1 MDFKKPVTGCQESGV
16 TGMYARVV
24 QDMYEDRWWW
34 TVEMTDE
41 VRLKSDDTVIFSDS
55 REEVETR
62 VKGESYK
69 TVVRLA
75 KMVWRQ

>member
-1 MDFKKPVTGCQESGV
+1 
-16 TGMYARVV
+16 
-24 QDMYEDRWWW
+24 
-34 TVEMTDE
+34 MTDE

-69 TVVRLA
+69 MVVRLA